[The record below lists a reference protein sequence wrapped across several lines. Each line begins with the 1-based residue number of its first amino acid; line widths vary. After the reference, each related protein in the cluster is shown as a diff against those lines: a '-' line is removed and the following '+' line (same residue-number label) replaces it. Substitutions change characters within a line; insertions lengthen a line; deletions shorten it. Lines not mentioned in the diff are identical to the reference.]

1 MSSNLHSS
9 ILFVFK
15 LLTPSVITG
24 LTKATSLRNKS
35 APILGLGIIDLEPSE
50 PINFRDKINDQI
62 QEVSSPELNKAKI
75 IPLHKARSEER
86 MLDRR
91 EQLSEVPAANFKSDY
106 RPATLGSSAL
116 SLSREES
123 VLEGIGVQSRRTI
136 EEMQKQQEEAER
148 LMRPTA
154 AEFVITEREKNR
166 DTNRKISES
175 NALGS
180 YQKQSK
186 LKSGTGGKSDVG
198 VLLDKKRF

>member
-15 LLTPSVITG
+15 LLTPSVIIG
-24 LTKATSLRNKS
+24 LTKATSLRNKT
-35 APILGLGIIDLEPSE
+35 APILGLGIIDLEPELPAESSQE
-50 PINFRDKINDQI
+50 RNNLLE
-62 QEVSSPELNKAKI
+62 EVSSLEHNKAKI
-75 IPLHKARSEER
+75 IPFHKNSSDEKI
-86 MLDRR
+86 LDRT
-91 EQLSEVPAANFKSDY
+91 ELSSEAPSANFKSDY

-116 SLSREES
+116 ALSREES

-136 EEMQKQQEEAER
+136 EEMQKQKEEAER
-148 LMRPTA
+148 MMRPTA

-186 LKSGTGGKSDVG
+186 LKSGNLGSSDVG